1 MISDQEGQMVCTSFP
16 DRCFFVCC
24 LFNYLLTLDLP
35 YLSRLSCFYVN
46 LAHGFRGFIDVY
58 TMFDFSMS
66 EDIKHD
72 SVRYQ

>member
-1 MISDQEGQMVCTSFP
+1 MISDQEGQMVCTNFLNVFHVLSFP
-16 DRCFFVCC
+16 FI
-24 LFNYLLTLDLP
+24 LMLGIP

-58 TMFDFSMS
+58 LMFTFLMS

-72 SVRYQ
+72 NCEV

>member
-1 MISDQEGQMVCTSFP
+1 VISDQEGQMVCTSFP
-16 DRCFFVCC
+16 INVFFVCC
-24 LFNYLLTLDLP
+24 LFHFLLTLDLP

-58 TMFDFSMS
+58 LMFNFLMS

-72 SVRYQ
+72 NCEV